1 MCKEK
6 GNDAG
11 STTVRILC
19 IVHRAGRIWRKIAIF
34 VNLQFNRVKISPA
47 RRDARAVE
55 WGGLENRY
63 MGNYIEGSNPSLSA
77 KIFYQL
83 SFFEIK

>member
-1 MCKEK
+1 MIVL
-6 GNDAG
+6 
-11 STTVRILC
+11 SVR
-19 IVHRAGRIWRKIAIF
+19 RIWRKIAIF
-34 VNLQFNRVKISPA
+34 VNLYFNRVKISPA

-77 KIFYQL
+77 N
-83 SFFEIK
+83 FFHPDAGIIRKSEI

>member
-1 MCKEK
+1 MDSSAIDHPGK
-6 GNDAG
+6 N
-11 STTVRILC
+11 
-19 IVHRAGRIWRKIAIF
+19 RKF
-34 VNLQFNRVKISPA
+34 VVL

-77 KIFYQL
+77 ITHRKTGR
-83 SFFEIK
+83 IK